1 MNVHG
6 IVELGGK
13 PTSQNVQVE
22 HQLSQSQQ
30 VEHPLHHQIEH
41 PLSHLEHPLTHQMQL
56 PLPHQNTAPQTPGS
70 SKSLLKS
77 NQPQN

>member
-13 PTSQNVQVE
+13 PTSQNVVFTE
-22 HQLSQSQQ
+22 PQQ
-30 VEHPLHHQIEH
+30 VEDPLSHQMEH

-56 PLPHQNTAPQTPGS
+56 QLPQQNTAPQTPGS

-77 NQPQN
+77 NQPLN

>member
-22 HQLSQSQQ
+22 H
-30 VEHPLHHQIEH
+30 PLPNQMEH
-41 PLSHLEHPLTHQMQL
+41 PLSHLEHPLTHQIL